1 MVLLFLA
8 GILNKGMHTATVA
21 HGNTP
26 SNGQRCTCSGE
37 GGGVG
42 ASTWGGEGAPSAGG
56 VPLATGSVA
65 TGLPAAAVSAS
76 DSWSTPQRLMLGFT
90 SDPYIFP
97 CYVFSTVRHESYL
110 FLVTLP

>member
-1 MVLLFLA
+1 MLFLA

-42 ASTWGGEGAPSAGG
+42 ASTWGGEGAPLAGG

-90 SDPYIFP
+90 SIYFFQHD
-97 CYVFSTVRHESYL
+97 
-110 FLVTLP
+110 